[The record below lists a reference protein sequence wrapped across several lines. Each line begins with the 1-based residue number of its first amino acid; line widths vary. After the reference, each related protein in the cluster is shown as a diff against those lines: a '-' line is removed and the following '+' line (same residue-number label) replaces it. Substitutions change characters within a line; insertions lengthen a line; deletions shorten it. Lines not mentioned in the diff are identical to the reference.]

1 MHSASVTRDR
11 RGLTPRWGWLFLAC
25 LLALLACEA
34 SPDRA
39 PRVERG
45 PRAKPTRPEARDHL
59 DRGNRLFRLGEL
71 DQAIEAYKAGSLLED
86 APLFHFNLGQSFRKA
101 GQYDKA
107 LWHFDQF
114 AKHMRA
120 EDPDRPILDEII
132 AQTEALKK
140 SASAPPGEAM
150 ASAGSASAAPGSPV
164 VAAPAQPLRSLP
176 ARSNAGA
183 APRRPTAPR
192 PSSPA
197 AEPKAGQGELVVM
210 VTPWAAIW
218 LNGRSLPG
226 GTPYR
231 TKVSVGRHRV
241 RIAND
246 DLRRQESLTV
256 TVTANE
262 TTTIERTW

>member
-1 MHSASVTRDR
+1 MHSAAVTWDR
-11 RGLTPRWGWLFLAC
+11 PALAPRWGWFWLAC
-25 LLALLACEA
+25 LLAMQACNP
-34 SPDRA
+34 SPDRR
-39 PRVERG
+39 PQVMPG
-45 PRAKPTRPEARDHL
+45 PRARPTRPEARDHL

-71 DQAIEAYKAGSLLED
+71 DQAIEAYKAGSQLED
-86 APLFHFNLGQSFRKA
+86 APIFHFNLGQSFRKA
-101 GQYDKA
+101 GQYDRA
-107 LWHFDQF
+107 LWHFAQF
-114 AKHMRA
+114 GKHVRA

-132 AQTEALKK
+132 AQTQGQKT
-140 SASAPPGEAM
+140 SASAPPPEAT
-150 ASAGSASAAPGSPV
+150 ASAGSASGVPASPV
-164 VAAPAQPLRSLP
+164 AAAPAQPSRSSP

-183 APRRPTAPR
+183 APRRPALPR
-192 PSSPA
+192 SSSPA
-197 AEPKAGQGELVVM
+197 SEPKGELVVM